1 MEETEE
7 RKGKLKVGRKI
18 DLLKEFMYFFLSK
31 CNLLK
36 CIRKMVSETIEN
48 LMFYSA
54 LGQKENRIWSRGHL
68 LLPEEYSLWA
78 DTSKELCSVTPSDFY
93 RCCHPTF
100 QHQKNKTQDVYQHL
114 LAPDYLEEIGV
125 HPLSLRIISVLGI
138 SLSCFFFWEESPGWP
153 WTPCVADDGFDF
165 WSFCSYLSSADIT
178 GMFRHTRSVW
188 Y

>member
-54 LGQKENRIWSRGHL
+54 LGQKENRI
-68 LLPEEYSLWA
+68 
-78 DTSKELCSVTPSDFY
+78 
-93 RCCHPTF
+93 
-100 QHQKNKTQDVYQHL
+100 
-114 LAPDYLEEIGV
+114 
-125 HPLSLRIISVLGI
+125 
-138 SLSCFFFWEESPGWP
+138 
-153 WTPCVADDGFDF
+153 
-165 WSFCSYLSSADIT
+165 
-178 GMFRHTRSVW
+178 
-188 Y
+188 